1 MAKINKS
8 AKDIAFD
15 KERANFRSEI
25 RNLKYQIQY
34 RDKQI
39 EEMTKDLCDIQ
50 CNGMRCNICDTGCE
64 WRMLAIALYN
74 AGYRKVSD
82 VVREIFEDVEKHLK
96 NLGRTGYVGNMSGIL
111 AELRKKHLGEDI
123 NAPTKESEKE

>member
-1 MAKINKS
+1 M
-8 AKDIAFD
+8 
-15 KERANFRSEI
+15 
-25 RNLKYQIQY
+25 

-74 AGYRKVSD
+74 VGYRKASD
-82 VVREIFEDVEKHLK
+82 VATEFIELIDDHFAKVREVLEEHLREYRPGYQREFIFDLVDVLQKRIVEK
-96 NLGRTGYVGNMSGIL
+96 I
-111 AELRKKHLGEDI
+111 KKKYLGEDI
-123 NAPTKESEKE
+123 NAPTKESEKDNGN